1 LIADGTGGG
10 SGIIWSAATATPIA
24 AATLLALTADADHVH
39 LFDATTG
46 ASLRR

>member
-1 LIADGTGGG
+1 MALP
-10 SGIIWSAATATPIA
+10 SATAMPAEGTLSIA
-24 AATLLALTADADHVH
+24 APASAVH